1 MDPQRGMKF
10 VNTYILL
17 FSFLFFSFSMYS
29 TSMFTKYLGGI
40 ELKEISWNLYLSTRL
55 IKHLHYGLLFI
66 IILSI

>member
-1 MDPQRGMKF
+1 MVEQMDPQRGMKF

-17 FSFLFFSFSMYS
+17 FSFLFLC

>member
-17 FSFLFFSFSMYS
+17 FSFLFLC